1 MRLALFDLDH
11 TLLPFDSG
19 MAWTHHATARGLL
32 GPDYAEDYL
41 AACRRHVAGTLDIHA
56 LHRQLVAPLAALPRE
71 RVDAE
76 LAGFGVALAAR
87 VPPAVRSL
95 VRAHLDEGDV
105 CVLLTATTRPIARAV
120 APLFGIDEV
129 LATEPAIDEQGRWSG
144 EIAGE
149 PCFRECKRGHVERWL
164 ALRGLTWSALQRSW
178 FYSDSIND
186 VALMEAVSDPVAV
199 KPDVRLREHA
209 VAHSWPILMLD

>member
-19 MAWTHHATARGLL
+19 MAWTHHVIAQGML

-41 AACRRHVAGTLDIHA
+41 AACRQHVAGVIDVHA
-56 LHRQLVAPLAALPRE
+56 LHRHLLAPLVALPRE
-71 RVDAE
+71 RLRAE
-76 LAGFGVALAAR
+76 LTGFREALAER
-87 VPPAVRSL
+87 VPAAARSQVRK
-95 VRAHLDEGDV
+95 HLDEGDT
-105 CVLLTATTRPIARAV
+105 CVLLTATTRPIAQAI

-129 LATEPAIDEQGRWSG
+129 LATEPALDAQGRWSG

-149 PCFRECKRGHVERWL
+149 PCFRELKRGHVDRWL
-164 ALRGLTWSALQRSW
+164 ASRGLALSGLEHSW

-186 VALMEAVSDPVAV
+186 VALLEAVSHPVAV
-199 KPDVRLREHA
+199 NPDLRLREHA
-209 VAHSWPILMLD
+209 VAHSWPILSLR